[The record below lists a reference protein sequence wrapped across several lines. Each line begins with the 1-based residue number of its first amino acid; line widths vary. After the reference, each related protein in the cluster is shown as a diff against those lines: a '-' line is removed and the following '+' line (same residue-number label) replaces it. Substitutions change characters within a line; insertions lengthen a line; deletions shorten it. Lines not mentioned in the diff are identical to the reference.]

1 MRTMFKTLKIAFTK
15 LHGLGN
21 DFIVAKDRDLP
32 GDLHRLAQAICERHT
47 GVGADGFLVLS
58 RPQSTANHARVRFFN
73 ADGSEAEMSGN
84 GIRCAAAFL
93 VRENPRR
100 PALRLETA
108 SGVKILESL
117 SPGRKTVAGKWAFQV
132 NIGPPLLDPERIPF
146 LAGSH
151 PSPVV
156 GFLMR
161 TSHGVLAAT
170 VTSMGNP
177 HCSIFVE
184 DFESLP
190 WEEVGHEIECNPLFP
205 NRTNVEFVKVISKK
219 EIEVR
224 YWERGVGKTM
234 SSGTGSCGAV
244 VASILNGF
252 TQRKV
257 KVRMLAGTLEV
268 AWPAGKEV
276 LLAGPAELIADGVY
290 FLPRQ
295 AKMRSDKTR
304 RGEHLISVPRPSSE
318 QSALGGVPR
327 S

>member
-1 MRTMFKTLKIAFTK
+1 MSKILKIPFTK
-15 LHGLGN
+15 FHGLGN
-21 DFIVAKDRDLP
+21 DFIVAKERNLSGNP
-32 GDLHRLAQAICERHT
+32 GRLAQAICERHT
-47 GVGADGFLVLS
+47 GIGSDGLLVLS
-58 RPQSTANHARVRFFN
+58 QAQSTGNHARVRFFN

-84 GIRCAAAFL
+84 GIRCAGAFL
-93 VRENPRR
+93 MRENPRR
-100 PALRLETA
+100 RALRLETA

-117 SPGRKTVAGKWAFQV
+117 SSARQMGAGKWAFRV
-132 NIGPPLLDPERIPF
+132 NMGRPILDAERIPF
-146 LAGSH
+146 LAGSR

-156 GFLMR
+156 GFPIR
-161 TSHGVLAAT
+161 TSRGVLAAT

-184 DFESLP
+184 DFEGLP
-190 WEEVGHEIECNPLFP
+190 WEDVGREIEHNPLFP
-205 NRTNVEFVKVISKK
+205 NRTNVEFVKVISQK

-257 KVRMLAGTLEV
+257 KVRTLAGVLEV
-268 AWPAGKEV
+268 TWPKGKEV
-276 LLAGPAELIADGVY
+276 MLSGPAELIADGIY
-290 FLPRQ
+290 FFPRQ
-295 AKMRSDKTR
+295 TKTSESELR
-304 RGEHLISVPRPSSE
+304 LGQFISGPRLSSE
-318 QSALGGVPR
+318 QIARVEVPR